1 MKPLKRT
8 ISGLAIA
15 ASLSSCLISIAIAE
29 DRVVLQPTEKD
40 ARYGPHQRNVMN
52 FWKADSDKPTG
63 LLVNIHG
70 GGWITGKKQETISK
84 NDLSQGWSV
93 ASIDSPLVDKGDFL
107 PSMLHSAAR
116 AIQFCRS
123 KAKEWNIDPDR
134 IVVQGESAGSASSM
148 WLAFHDDLANPKSD
162 DPIERFSSRVAGA
175 FGWIGQS
182 TLDPFVIKERIGIE
196 GAKSGMIW
204 KTVKAK
210 SLDDLMENWDKYKA
224 LSLECSPLT
233 HISKD
238 DPVVY
243 LQYGHDDSIPA
254 KNTGDGIHHPN
265 FGKLVKEKCDSL
277 GIKCYL
283 QINNIVEAGLR
294 PSDYLKAILNKK

>member
-1 MKPLKRT
+1 
-8 ISGLAIA
+8 
-15 ASLSSCLISIAIAE
+15 
-29 DRVVLQPTEKD
+29 
-40 ARYGPHQRNVMN
+40 
-52 FWKADSDKPTG
+52 
-63 LLVNIHG
+63 
-70 GGWITGKKQETISK
+70 
-84 NDLSQGWSV
+84 
-93 ASIDSPLVDKGDFL
+93 
-107 PSMLHSAAR
+107 
-116 AIQFCRS
+116 
-123 KAKEWNIDPDR
+123 
-134 IVVQGESAGSASSM
+134 
-148 WLAFHDDLANPKSD
+148 
-162 DPIERFSSRVAGA
+162 
-175 FGWIGQS
+175 
-182 TLDPFVIKERIGIE
+182 
-196 GAKSGMIW
+196 MIW